1 MLELYVYREQER
13 EKIGDACK
21 NRRRD
26 LSVVKK
32 KGKKNNNM
40 IRGDLWDQARGDTIP
55 QKKKSALDG
64 TEVIGKS

>member
-32 KGKKNNNM
+32 KGKKSNNM

-55 QKKKSALDG
+55 QKKKKCS
-64 TEVIGKS
+64 